1 MGDSVQQ
8 MEGIGHFPL
17 TSHTD
22 AESVAIYLQQVA
34 LSERMPPWPGGAT
47 CDERPDFLDDP
58 SLSTEERLAILE
70 WTESDLAA
78 GDLEKA
84 PPLPQD
90 FDLPG
95 QTHTLFPNQPIQ
107 PTEDQDGYPCEL
119 LDPQLTE
126 DHWMTGLQGLADNR
140 ALLASLIAWIV
151 PPEQIEDAQQ
161 LDSECFGLSPL
172 PGLNLLG
179 FWSPG
184 ATPFETPSDSGI
196 LIPAGSQILLRLHHH
211 VWQSDGLGADQSGL
225 GLRLTTTPPSQ
236 AAQILALGN
245 AATEPELL
253 IQNNES
259 EAEFL
264 IPANQTHQEE
274 MRFELNQAESRIW
287 AIGGWM
293 HWAGKEMSISLEG
306 TDSTCLVNLEDWQPD
321 WMRLYRYDPATD
333 YPLWSPQNQ
342 LQLQCTYENT
352 SHNEDLMEMLSN
364 EGVDEIKDRQL
375 GPGPQDE
382 SCLALVGILQ
392 PNL

>member
-1 MGDSVQQ
+1 
-8 MEGIGHFPL
+8 
-17 TSHTD
+17 
-22 AESVAIYLQQVA
+22 
-34 LSERMPPWPGGAT
+34 
-47 CDERPDFLDDP
+47 
-58 SLSTEERLAILE
+58 
-70 WTESDLAA
+70 
-78 GDLEKA
+78 
-84 PPLPQD
+84 
-90 FDLPG
+90 
-95 QTHTLFPNQPIQ
+95 
-107 PTEDQDGYPCEL
+107 
-119 LDPQLTE
+119 
-126 DHWMTGLQGLADNR
+126 
-140 ALLASLIAWIV
+140 
-151 PPEQIEDAQQ
+151 
-161 LDSECFGLSPL
+161 
-172 PGLNLLG
+172 
-179 FWSPG
+179 
-184 ATPFETPSDSGI
+184 
-196 LIPAGSQILLRLHHH
+196 
-211 VWQSDGLGADQSGL
+211 
-225 GLRLTTTPPSQ
+225 
-236 AAQILALGN
+236 LALGN

-293 HWAGKEMSISLEG
+293 HWAGKEMSISLEC
-306 TDSTCLVNLEDWQPD
+306 TDSTCLVILDDWQPD